1 MSYGFIYCLTNEYM
15 PGVCKIGFTDR
26 APSQRCRELS
36 ASTSVPVSFNIEF
49 YVEVEGAAAI
59 ERQIHSAFDGVR
71 VSAGREFFR
80 CTPAEAYHWMMKN
93 ADFATSF
100 MDGDCM
106 FELNKLIDAHIA
118 ARQAVAKASSLQEG
132 S

>member
-1 MSYGFIYCLTNEYM
+1 MSYGFIYCLTNHCM
-15 PGVCKIGFTDR
+15 PGICKIGFTDR

-36 ASTSVPVSFNIEF
+36 SSTSVPVSFNIEF

-59 ERQIHSAFDGVR
+59 ERKIHAAFEGGR
-71 VSAGREFFR
+71 VCPGREFFR
-80 CTPAEAYHWMMKN
+80 CSPAEAYHWMMQN

-100 MDGDCM
+100 LDGDCG

-118 ARQAVAKASSLQEG
+118 ARQAIAKASSLKEG